1 MSGRTAI
8 ILVTFNGWEM
18 TRNCLND
25 LVAQLGDSAHF
36 VVAVAD
42 NASTDKTVENI
53 RKEFPTVHLYA
64 SPTNV
69 GFGAANNL
77 AIEGLLRDGE
87 SFDAVCLHGNQPDGF
102 RPQSY

>member
-25 LVAQLGDSAHF
+25 LAAQLGDSAHF

-53 RKEFPTVHLYA
+53 RKDFPAVHLYA
-64 SPTNV
+64 SPTNEK
-69 GFGAANNL
+69 GSSAT
-77 AIEGLLRDGE
+77 
-87 SFDAVCLHGNQPDGF
+87 GNRSIPYACSTTTQG
-102 RPQSY
+102 